1 MNLSICSKDSESACD
16 LQKLRDSKRVL
27 DLNFLLTAKLLF
39 SVCVCVCV
47 CVCVRMF
54 VRICVLMCFITC
66 SPCIVE

>member
-47 CVCVRMF
+47 CVCAYV
-54 VRICVLMCFITC
+54 CENMCAYVFYY
-66 SPCIVE
+66 V